1 MKVKQELVEKPSFP
15 CDNYCG
21 TKFNERIGLVRL
33 VTDVE
38 MVWWLL
44 SKKMLQKM

>member
-15 CDNYCG
+15 CG